1 MSATWPIEASQSQAR
16 IPSKEGIFFCQ
27 ECQKISLTHPPNFEK
42 MPNLFSESGGGGD
55 ENHSA
60 LNL

>member
-1 MSATWPIEASQSQAR
+1 MSPTWPIETSQSQAR

-27 ECQKISLTHPPNFEK
+27 ECQKISLTGPTIFEK